1 MARTL
6 EVAVIEWQCMNYIV
20 AVQSDVYGPRMKRM
34 PLRDV
39 VGSADFVARTE
50 GLRALVIESAVR

>member
-1 MARTL
+1 
-6 EVAVIEWQCMNYIV
+6 MNYIV